1 MTDFSTCIKDLNPV
15 INDFGKALHL
25 FKDGSFE
32 EFAEGLD
39 FFGQSISHTGKMLLE
54 CSKLDERDLSKMSK
68 MFGVFLRPMELTV
81 MMEHHML
88 KHGSMI
94 EKDFKD
100 AMTDYNHGEF
110 EKAGEKFGT
119 AASIMIWGIP
129 E

>member
-1 MTDFSTCIKDLNPV
+1 
-15 INDFGKALHL
+15 
-25 FKDGSFE
+25 
-32 EFAEGLD
+32 
-39 FFGQSISHTGKMLLE
+39 MLLE
-54 CSKLDERDLSKMSK
+54 CSKLDEKDLSKMSE
-68 MFGVFLRPMELTV
+68 MFGVFLRPMELIM

-110 EKAGEKFGT
+110 EKAGEKFGI